1 MADPVFFKPSR
12 EITIGDV
19 ADFTGASLRDPKL
32 APRSVVRLASSEDAG
47 EDALVFVDGKKN
59 AESLLKIKAAG
70 VLCTPAV
77 ADSVPQQNA
86 DLVTRSPHRDF
97 AAVGRMLFP
106 SAVKPESLLG
116 ETGISPAAFVHPS
129 AHIEEGATVEAGA
142 VVGKNAS
149 IGAGTLI
156 AATAVIAKN
165 CQVGR

>member
-1 MADPVFFKPSR
+1 FPGATSPRQECGFMADPVFFKPSR

-32 APRSVVRLASSEDAG
+32 APRSVVRLASLDDAG

-77 ADSVPQQNA
+77 ADSVPQHVA
-86 DLVTRSPHRDF
+86 ALVPRSPQRYV
-97 AAVGRMLFP
+97 AAVGRALFP
-106 SAVKPESLLG
+106 YGVKPESWLG
-116 ETGISPAAFVHPS
+116 ETGISPAAVVDPS

-142 VVGKNAS
+142 IVAKYAS
-149 IGAGTLI
+149 IGVGTRI
-156 AATAVIAKN
+156 
-165 CQVGR
+165 